1 MGYKVKKRLGEI
13 LIEKGFCKAEDI
25 DKALQVQQSYGG
37 KIGSILFNMGVITE
51 EQLLEA
57 LADQF
62 EIPFLSKVDDVEP
75 VNIPVSNSFLIANK
89 IFPVE
94 DKGDSILVLTNNP
107 LNFEAFSLIENQ
119 IGKRVEIVLTT
130 EDNLNM
136 IAGFLNEAELEA
148 EAASVDL
155 DEEIEK
161 LKELASEAPVIK
173 LVNSIFN
180 KAVESKA
187 TDIHFESLKNG
198 MRVRFR
204 IDGVLKSVNTIPE
217 NMKLAVIT
225 RLKLLSGM
233 NIAENRLPQDGR
245 ISVKIAGRNFD
256 VRSSAMPT
264 QFGES
269 FVARLLAEEG
279 ISEYSLENLGFY
291 SDHVETIREIS
302 RHPNGIFLTTGP
314 TGSGKTTTLYS
325 ILSELNTDEVKIF
338 TVEDPIEYKLP
349 GINQIQVHSDIG
361 FTFAR
366 ALRSILRQDPD
377 IIMVGE
383 IRDKETAEIA
393 IQAALTGHLVLS
405 TLHTNS
411 ALASIT
417 RLLDMGVEFFLLK
430 ATIVGLMAQ
439 RLVRKLCPYCS
450 VEAEIPEEIRKKYD
464 LNNLIERHEFV
475 SPSPKKAIG
484 CPKCNYTGYRGRTV
498 IAEVIPFDN
507 RLQAYFEKDR
517 NFNDPS
523 ALGYRTMLEDGLLKV
538 LEGIT
543 SFDEVL
549 RVVY

>member
-1 MGYKVKKRLGEI
+1 MKRKLGEI
-13 LIEKGFCKAEDI
+13 LTEKGFCKAEDI
-25 DKALQVQQSYGG
+25 DKALQIQKSYGG
-37 KIGSILFNMGVITE
+37 RIGSILFNMGVITE

-62 EIPFLSKVDDVEP
+62 EVPFLSKIDDIEP
-75 VNIPVSNSFLIANK
+75 IDIPVSNGFLIANK
-89 IFPVE
+89 VFPIE
-94 DKGDSILVLTNNP
+94 EKENTIKVLTNNP
-107 LNFEAFSLIENQ
+107 LNLEAFSVIENLT
-119 IGKRVEIVLTT
+119 GKRVEIVLTT
-130 EDNLNM
+130 EENLNM
-136 IAGFLNEAELEA
+136 VAGFLNEAGLES
-148 EAASVDL
+148 EAISVDL

-233 NIAENRLPQDGR
+233 NIAESRLPQDGR
-245 ISVKIAGRNFD
+245 ISVKIAGKNFD
-256 VRSSAMPT
+256 VRASTMPT

-279 ISEYSLENLGFY
+279 VREYSLETLGFY
-291 SDHVETIREIS
+291 GDHVETIREIS
-302 RHPNGIFLTTGP
+302 KHPNGIFLTTGP

-383 IRDKETAEIA
+383 IRDRETAEIA
-393 IQAALTGHLVLS
+393 IQAALTGHFVLS

-450 VEAEIPEEIRKKYD
+450 IEADIPDEIRKKYD
-464 LNNLIERHEFV
+464 LDNLRKRYEFIN
-475 SPSPKKAIG
+475 PSPKRAIG
-484 CPKCNYTGYRGRTV
+484 CPKCNYTGYKGRTV

-507 RLQAYFEKDR
+507 KLQTYFEKDK
-517 NFNDPS
+517 NFNDPR
-523 ALGYRTMLEDGLLKV
+523 ALGCRTMLEDGLLKV

>member
-1 MGYKVKKRLGEI
+1 MKKKLGEI
-13 LIEKGFCKAEDI
+13 LVEKGYCSQEDI
-25 DKALQVQQSYGG
+25 DKALQIQNSYGG
-37 KIGSILFNMGVITE
+37 KIGNILLNMGAITE
-51 EQLLEA
+51 EQLLTA
-57 LADQF
+57 LATQF
-62 EIPFLSKVDDVEP
+62 EIPYKPKIEDVEVINTP
-75 VNIPVSNSFLIANK
+75 ISKGFLLANK
-89 IFPVE
+89 VFPISE
-94 DKGDSILVLTNNP
+94 DENTITILTNNP
-107 LNFEAFSLIENQ
+107 LNLEAFSVIESLTN
-119 IGKRVEIVLTT
+119 KRVSVVLTK
-130 EDNLNM
+130 EENLDM
-136 IAGFLNEAELEA
+136 IANSLEDAEISTETS
-148 EAASVDL
+148 SVDL

-173 LVNSIFN
+173 LVNSILN
-180 KAVESKA
+180 KAIENKA

-204 IDGVLKSVNTIPE
+204 MDGILKTTTTIPE

-245 ISVKIAGRNFD
+245 ISVKIAGKNFD
-256 VRSSAMPT
+256 VRASSMPT

-279 ISEYSLENLGFY
+279 ITEYSIESLGFY
-291 SDHVETIREIS
+291 KDQIKTIREIAKK
-302 RHPNGIFLTTGP
+302 PNGIFLTTGP

-325 ILSELNTDEVKIF
+325 ILSELNSEEVKIF
-338 TVEDPIEYKLP
+338 TVEDPIEYKLA
-349 GINQIQVHSDIG
+349 GINQIQVHADIG
-361 FTFAR
+361 FTFAK

-417 RLLDMGVEFFLLK
+417 RLIDMGVEFFLLK

-439 RLVRKLCPYCS
+439 RLVRKLCPYCATES
-450 VEAEIPEEIRKKYD
+450 EIPKELRKKYEID
-464 LNNLIERHEFV
+464 KLQEKYNFIN
-475 SPSPKKAIG
+475 PSCKKAVG

-498 IAEVIPFDN
+498 IAEVFPFDN
-507 RLQAYFEKDR
+507 RAQEEFEKNK
-517 NFNDPS
+517 NFNDPHV
-523 ALGYRTMLEDGLLKV
+523 LGYRSMLEDGLLKV

-543 SFDEVL
+543 SIDEVL
-549 RVVY
+549 RVVS